1 MRGTNFATPINANL
15 FTFSV
20 CSRHLGID
28 AKLLAR
34 ESQRPDSSA
43 SNQEV
48 SRQDPTSRGP
58 DISVRVHKGS
68 NNVFTEWKIKW
79 NLAKLKIQ
87 ITYLKHSIPSFPS
100 AFLYSRAF
108 SIILILERSLF
119 FSTRA
124 TTLRPTFYWIIKCQ
138 LALLKPICQDLS
150 LQNTIFCK
158 MS

>member
-1 MRGTNFATPINANL
+1 MNEIVNMRGTNFATPINANL

-87 ITYLKHSIPSFPS
+87 ITYLKHSMSVETFISKRFFVLKSILDNFDIGAPSFFFNSCDNSPS
-100 AFLYSRAF
+100 NFL
-108 SIILILERSLF
+108 L
-119 FSTRA
+119 
-124 TTLRPTFYWIIKCQ
+124 
-138 LALLKPICQDLS
+138 D
-150 LQNTIFCK
+150 N
-158 MS
+158 